1 MEILKEPFFSAKL
14 LRLIEILSNFRLTK
28 LYCLNHSFNA
38 YFHIAHVLL
47 IFGYETNIFGQI
59 LIACSNFR
67 LQKNMKCII
76 FVNRIVIARSLSYIL
91 QKLKLLRQ
99 WRSDFLVGVHAGLK
113 SMSRKTMNI
122 IVDRFRSG
130 EVLLLDFSLIFKY
143 VIVRTEKPV
152 EFYMLV
158 LVQ

>member
-1 MEILKEPFFSAKL
+1 MLFKPFLKYMFS
-14 LRLIEILSNFRLTK
+14 
-28 LYCLNHSFNA
+28 Y
-38 YFHIAHVLL
+38 IAHVSS

-59 LIACSNFR
+59 LITCSNFR

-76 FVNRIVIARSLSYIL
+76 FVNRIVTARSLSYIL

-122 IVDRFRSG
+122 IVDKFRSG

-143 VIVRTEKPV
+143 VIVRTEKPAIC
-152 EFYMLV
+152 
-158 LVQ
+158 